1 MAHLLDDFHN
11 IQTIKRPTSLKLSA
25 ASHMASNL
33 LDIQNIPAIPLP
45 KSKDNR
51 HSKVLIHEEDSTGT
65 ITCKGGINMK
75 IAQEVM
81 TKALENHSVTY
92 VETLP
97 SSHQHINTEMINKQI
112 NQFR

>member
-1 MAHLLDDFHN
+1 MVHLLDDFHN
-11 IQTIKRPTSLKLSA
+11 IQTIKHPTSLKLSA

-45 KSKDNR
+45 KSQDNR
-51 HSKVLIHEEDSTGT
+51 HSMVLVHKEDST
-65 ITCKGGINMK
+65 ITCKGGINIK
-75 IAQEVM
+75 IAQGVM

-92 VETLP
+92 LESLP

-112 NQFR
+112 SQFR